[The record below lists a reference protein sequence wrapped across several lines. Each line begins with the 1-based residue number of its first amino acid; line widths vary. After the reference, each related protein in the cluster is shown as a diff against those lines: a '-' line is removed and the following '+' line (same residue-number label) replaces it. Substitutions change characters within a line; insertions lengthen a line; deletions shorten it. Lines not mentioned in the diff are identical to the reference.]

1 MEGNRLVHHE
11 QRLSSLLFM
20 HAHVGQG
27 KQVSQG
33 YEKGSRGPSS
43 VNRNGMKGTKM
54 KVLVIDRNP
63 KIAQVLSSYMKLLGY
78 EADEAID
85 GREVIRQLQNTHY
98 DIVITDSEITSIDG
112 PEICKFIKSHY
123 QNIYVIGISGYL
135 SALTDL
141 ADAGADFCLA
151 KPFCLNELKKAI
163 EHRHSSNPS

>member
-1 MEGNRLVHHE
+1 
-11 QRLSSLLFM
+11 
-20 HAHVGQG
+20 
-27 KQVSQG
+27 
-33 YEKGSRGPSS
+33 
-43 VNRNGMKGTKM
+43 MKGTKM
-54 KVLVIDRNP
+54 KVLVIDGNP

-78 EADEAID
+78 DADEAID

-163 EHRHSSNPS
+163 EHRHSSYHPDHY

>member
-1 MEGNRLVHHE
+1 
-11 QRLSSLLFM
+11 M
-20 HAHVGQG
+20 HVHVGQG

-54 KVLVIDRNP
+54 KVLVIDGNP

-78 EADEAID
+78 DADEAID